1 MNILNVACY
10 NDDDDD
16 DGINNIINERNIL
29 KMDNKNVLRVHKGI
43 GTNILV

>member
-1 MNILNVACY
+1 MNILNVTCY

-29 KMDNKNVLRVHKGI
+29 KMANKNVLRVHKGI
-43 GTNILV
+43 ATNILV